1 MAHRNIQIPTFKSP
15 PEERE
20 NGRDAVLEPDDA
32 LLLDCALSQTALPID
47 CGSEPPKVV
56 TGDALLP

>member
-1 MAHRNIQIPTFKSP
+1 MAHGDVKLPPLQAT

-20 NGRDAVLEPDDA
+20 NGRDLILEPDDT
-32 LLLDCALSQTALPID
+32 LLLDRTFSRAALSVD